1 MCVQVCASEQRGG
14 GGGGGE
20 DVKGGE
26 SVRSCEKGHIREEV
40 S

>member
-1 MCVQVCASEQRGG
+1 MCVQVCASEQGG
-14 GGGGGE
+14 VGE